1 MFLFIFNDPNLVY
14 TWRLLST
21 SDGWPRSLSTT
32 SVVLDLLDDFVDV
45 LERFNAN
52 VGDDDDVIER
62 RIFSSSV
69 TALPGEGGLP
79 LSSILS
85 KIRNSV

>member
-1 MFLFIFNDPNLVY
+1 M
-14 TWRLLST
+14 
-21 SDGWPRSLSTT
+21 
-32 SVVLDLLDDFVDV
+32 LDLLDDFVDV